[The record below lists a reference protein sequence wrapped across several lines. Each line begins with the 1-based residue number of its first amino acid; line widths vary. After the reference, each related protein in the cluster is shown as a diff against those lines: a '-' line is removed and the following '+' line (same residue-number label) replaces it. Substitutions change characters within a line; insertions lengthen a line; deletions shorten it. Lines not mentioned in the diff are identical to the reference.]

1 MSFRVKTEESRM
13 AEKLL
18 QHKHCRNCGKA
29 VPADDTFCDAACKGQ
44 HTEMMRKKK
53 NQMLFMM
60 FIAVAMM
67 VFALLSG

>member
-1 MSFRVKTEESRM
+1 M

-18 QHKHCRNCGKA
+18 QHKHCRMCGKA
-29 VPADDTFCDAACKGQ
+29 IPADDIFCNDQCKGE

-53 NQMLFMM
+53 NQLLIMM

-67 VFALLSG
+67 VFALFSA